1 MRAEA
6 GARGLSA
13 DFLINVKTQ
22 DCQAG
27 RLCGGRVSLG
37 RKSGAEEAS
46 LDPGASPQEASS
58 EERV

>member
-27 RLCGGRVSLG
+27 RLCGGVSLG